1 MSQESLTSQ
10 DKEELKRRLELLQKE
25 YDRTA
30 QRLQRAERRE
40 AVHKH
45 VQSRISEQKRL
56 LHINA
61 SVILEQSSSSSLEQL
76 SNCSV
81 PSDTTKVRFHLPGV
95 SPFSTQT
102 CKRSPSRSHRLRS
115 KRSLLRLQIRER
127 ESDTEER
134 QEKTREGT
142 EEMWQEEQREMEGE
156 HEWILEE
163 KDMERGQTEEDRSQ
177 KDEYSEQTEML
188 KDALEK
194 DVENLTP
201 ENEQSVTESFSVN
214 QSPLTKLLETHNPP
228 ADQSAV
234 RNSPS
239 TSSDHSIPS
248 NETSSQ
254 SCSNYNAEK
263 SPESSDF
270 LTSCTLIEGLPF
282 PVEYYIR
289 TTRRMASAHSS
300 VDLNAVIQSQLS
312 NRRGRRRASRGRV
325 PSQTLS
331 DKPEKS
337 GSRRR
342 GQRGRRGRRRDRES
356 DFSGQ
361 SESPVISQFSLPQEE
376 SEPTPSPKPNSDPV
390 KDSQLH
396 LDCELSTDPQ
406 VYPIFRKRCRR
417 TGVSRSQM
425 SASFGSS
432 QLLTS
437 LTSLTQALRTKD
449 FQNLSGLLTIFDVQ
463 DFHLPD
469 DEFGQ
474 LKLERLCSSS
484 LTYGTWFRRTGS
496 TNNPQGGQVENKNVV
511 LDSLPHGASL
521 ESRLPLM
528 FTAQSHVEV
537 ENTNQSVSEI
547 TSQTLDEMQEPVG
560 LLHRTVTN
568 QTEIQQNREAEKHTE
583 QITSN
588 DPLTHSASRSLML
601 NLSMSLT
608 SLTQSDHNTSLISL
622 GVTPNLLTVS
632 PSSQLT
638 HFISMSLPPD
648 QDDASKQSE
657 EEQNNGT
664 CENVNTE
671 ASNLLIIP
679 QVQIQG
685 CEHTDSKSYTSDGS
699 KMEVETPEP
708 VINSE
713 VEIQGCGISHVK
725 GEMEVKIRPQERN
738 AESPKLTNVLICS
751 ETESQ
756 PHIVFTHSQN
766 DDADELHSISDLEF
780 HSTSRTSPC
789 RDIGNVLNNET
800 SALPGVAAN
809 QREDSEVTL
818 SLDLVQTSQTSSGSL
833 RKTHTLKALDG
844 GCVLDVCLVR
854 CPSSDWLV
862 CVAGEWSVCV
872 WKQNDGDQQWR
883 RLYTWTFT
891 QSVISLQ
898 GIPDSSALLCVC
910 LGRLEITEARILYCQ
925 LTDSEFSQAELYK
938 GALQAVLPVS
948 DRRVTCCSA
957 KGAHQNVQ
965 VFTLSQDGRI
975 AETLSLVSTYE
986 PIQTLVMVE
995 RETDALIGWTEHKSF
1010 LIWNMK
1016 SGQLLQTVRLTESV
1030 STATC
1035 LRGYSYRGVLCV
1047 LLQQASA
1054 CHEETGCTLFT
1065 LIAINP
1071 LTGKYF
1077 SLSSIS
1083 SPSSPSERLIDAD
1096 VCESALVGV
1105 FQSGLTIWNLTGG
1118 VACVYA
1124 NESVEWCRLA
1134 RWAGPNTLLTGYLNG
1149 DVHIYQFST
1158 TDIRR

>member
-1 MSQESLTSQ
+1 MTERPRDYSVLSGGRWYVSMS
-10 DKEELKRRLELLQKE
+10 
-25 YDRTA
+25 
-30 QRLQRAERRE
+30 RAESPSRSDCCTSTPLSCWNKALLPPWSSFLT
-40 AVHKH
+40 AVFL
-45 VQSRISEQKRL
+45 QT
-56 LHINA
+56 
-61 SVILEQSSSSSLEQL
+61 
-76 SNCSV
+76 
-81 PSDTTKVRFHLPGV
+81 P
-95 SPFSTQT
+95 T

-115 KRSLLRLQIRER
+115 KCSLLRLQIRER

-134 QEKTREGT
+134 QDKTREGT
-142 EEMWQEEQREMEGE
+142 GEMWQEEQRQIESE
-156 HEWILEE
+156 HEWIPEE
-163 KDMERGQTEEDRSQ
+163 KDMTKGQTEEERSQ
-177 KDEYSEQTEML
+177 KEECSEQTEML

-201 ENEQSVTESFSVN
+201 ENEQLVTESFSVN

-254 SCSNYNAEK
+254 SCSIYNAEK

-282 PVEYYIR
+282 PVEYYVR

-312 NRRGRRRASRGRV
+312 NGRGRRRASRGRV
-325 PSQTLS
+325 ASQTLS
-331 DKPEKS
+331 EKPEKS
-337 GSRRR
+337 VSRRR
-342 GQRGRRGRRRDRES
+342 GQRGRRGRKRDRES
-356 DFSGQ
+356 DLSGQ
-361 SESPVISQFSLPQEE
+361 SESLVISQSSLPQEE
-376 SEPTPSPKPNSDPV
+376 SEPTRSTKPNSDPA
-390 KDSQLH
+390 KESQLN
-396 LDCELSTDPQ
+396 CELSTDSQ
-406 VYPIFRKRCRR
+406 VYPIFRKKCER

-425 SASFGSS
+425 STSFGSS

-474 LKLERLCSSS
+474 LKLERLCSSCPNFNT
-484 LTYGTWFRRTGS
+484 LTYGTRFRKNRS
-496 TNNPQGGQVENKNVV
+496 TNNPEGGQGDNKKVV

-528 FTAQSHVEV
+528 FTAQSQVEV

-547 TSQTLDEMQEPVG
+547 TSQTLDKMQEPVG
-560 LLHRTVTN
+560 LLHRSATN
-568 QTEIQQNREAEKHTE
+568 QTETQQNREAEKHTE

-588 DPLTHSASRSLML
+588 DPLTLSASRSLML

-638 HFISMSLPPD
+638 HFISMPSPPD

-664 CENVNTE
+664 CENINTE
-671 ASNLLIIP
+671 ASDLLISP
-679 QVQIQG
+679 QVQLQG
-685 CEHTDSKSYTSDGS
+685 CEHTYSKSYSSDGS
-699 KMEVETPEP
+699 KMDVETPEP
-708 VINSE
+708 VIKSE
-713 VEIQGCGISHVK
+713 VEIPECGISDVK
-725 GEMEVKIRPQERN
+725 GEMEVKLIAQERN
-738 AESPKLTNVLICS
+738 AEGQQ
-751 ETESQ
+751 TESQ
-756 PHIVFTHSQN
+756 PQIVFTHSQN
-766 DDADELHSISDLEF
+766 EDADELHSISDLEF
-780 HSTSRTSPC
+780 HSISRTSQC
-789 RDIGNVLNNET
+789 LDIGNVLNNET

-844 GCVLDVCLVR
+844 GCVLDVCLLR
-854 CPSSDWLV
+854 WSSSDWLV

-925 LTDSEFSQAELYK
+925 FTDSEFSQFELYK
-938 GALQAVLPVS
+938 GALQAVLAVS
-948 DRRVTCCSA
+948 DHRVTCCSA

-975 AETLSLVSTYE
+975 AETLSLVPTYE

-995 RETDALIGWTEHKSF
+995 RETDALIGWTEHRSF

-1047 LLQQASA
+1047 LLQQASS

-1077 SLSSIS
+1077 SLSSIT
-1083 SPSSPSERLIDAD
+1083 SPSSPSERLVDAD